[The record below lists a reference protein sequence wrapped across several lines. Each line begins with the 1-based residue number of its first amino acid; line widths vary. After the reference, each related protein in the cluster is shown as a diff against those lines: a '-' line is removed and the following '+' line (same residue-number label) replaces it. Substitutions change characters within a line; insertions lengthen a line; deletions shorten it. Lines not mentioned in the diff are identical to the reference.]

1 MDKYEYTVKT
11 EKIKKLAEKKD
22 YASAAKLADTIDWS
36 KVQDVRSLSLAADA
50 YERCKR
56 YADAKDLLCV
66 AYELA
71 PAGRRMLYRLT
82 ELSIKEGK
90 MDEAEDFFRE
100 YRELAPGDEGQYILL
115 YEMAVAK
122 NEPLEKQI
130 TILEAYRKKEFD
142 ERWAFEL
149 ARLYSRAGNQKACV
163 RLCDEIILW
172 FGFGKYVDKAMALKQ
187 NFEPLSQGQLE
198 KIEQRREAE
207 ARVEEEKP
215 EAPPEERPKKKKKKT
230 KKEKTTET
238 KGKSAAREKTAES
251 RAKEEEK
258 ARALLYK
265 TSEEIEQ
272 EIALTM
278 EGVFAPAAEVQ
289 KTEEETTPSPYSD
302 GMPPEKDWSD
312 PVYSTPVFQEETAS
326 YYTDDSSYYSREA
339 VREQET
345 EWTAPPPMDEM
356 LRKVLITADQ
366 FDADGFVPDLD
377 KTREF
382 VPPKV
387 PEETRELKEL
397 SRLREEGMLP
407 QIDLDCVRKTAE
419 EEQPKASNRREEPVS
434 AMVPEE
440 KTDQTKGVFPETSA
454 DPDDAE
460 EEISAFMP
468 EITEEE
474 EVIPDTEPE
483 QAPHQEEESIPE
495 TTMPERKAFREEE
508 PVPEMVRSE
517 PERSEENESLPE
529 IVVPKPKNSKEESRI
544 PEIVVP
550 EPRASRENT
559 RIPEVEEE
567 EPIKYGPIFAC
578 ILMES
583 GDVTKA
589 VSRAID
595 LIKKK
600 HNLLGT
606 MASQAAKISGFRLN
620 KKGMKSSLEKLNGR
634 DLIIEGAGVLD
645 ASLLKELLEELR
657 HPTMDGVV
665 VLADEPEGIR
675 RLAKRCPGLE
685 RMCDYV
691 EDQDP
696 VPAPAA
702 QQLEQIQRELDAKA
716 RAEKELRQLME
727 ERARAR
733 AEREAQESAAFQ
745 EVKAASNARL
755 QPEPEEK
762 EPEVSAEETLQK
774 TIRETEQEA
783 ERGRTL
789 TMQEF
794 AQYIEKYAFEME
806 CVLDDRAGL
815 AIYAAAERM
824 LDEGEE
830 LTEENAR
837 ELADDAIE
845 LAEKP
850 SFRRVFS
857 GKYDKNGYLIL
868 REHHFSE

>member
-22 YASAAKLADTIDWS
+22 YASAAKLADTIDWV

-50 YERCKR
+50 YERTKR
-56 YADAKDLLCV
+56 YADAKDLLCL

-90 MDEAEDFFRE
+90 LDEAEDFFQE
-100 YRELAPGDEGQYILL
+100 YRELSPGDEGQYILL

-149 ARLYSRAGNQKACV
+149 AKLYSRAGERKACV

-187 NFEPLSQGQLE
+187 NFEPLTQGQLE
-198 KIEQRREAE
+198 KAEKQRAYE
-207 ARVEEEKP
+207 ARMREEEQ
-215 EAPPEERPKKKKKKT
+215 EALREERPKKKKKKT
-230 KKEKTTET
+230 RREKPAET
-238 KGKSAAREKTAES
+238 GERSASREKTAQT
-251 RAKEEEK
+251 EEKKEK
-258 ARALLYK
+258 ARTLLHK

-278 EGVFAPAAEVQ
+278 EGVFAPPVEERR
-289 KTEEETTPSPYSD
+289 TEEETKRPSYSD
-302 GMPPEKDWSD
+302 EMPPERDWSD
-312 PVYSTPVFQEETAS
+312 PVYAAPEDRQEAAS
-326 YYTDDSSYYSREA
+326 YYTEDPAYYSREP
-339 VREQET
+339 VREPEA
-345 EWTAPPPMDEM
+345 EWISPPPMDEM

-366 FDADGFVPDLD
+366 FDEDGFVPDLD

-382 VPPKV
+382 IPPKV

-397 SRLREEGMLP
+397 SRLREEGILP

-419 EEQPKASNRREEPVS
+419 EERPKA
-434 AMVPEE
+434 A
-440 KTDQTKGVFPETSA
+440 KQ
-454 DPDDAE
+454 
-460 EEISAFMP
+460 
-468 EITEEE
+468 
-474 EVIPDTEPE
+474 
-483 QAPHQEEESIPE
+483 
-495 TTMPERKAFREEE
+495 REEE
-508 PVPEMVRSE
+508 PISDIRTVEPEVPTEEEPIPDEDTKETGVPEEEESTPAIVVSE
-517 PERSEENESLPE
+517 PKGTGEKDPAAD
-529 IVVPKPKNSKEESRI
+529 
-544 PEIVVP
+544 IVVP
-550 EPRASRENT
+550 EPKKVQESTWVPDA
-559 RIPEVEEE
+559 EEE
-567 EPIKYGPIFAC
+567 EPIKYGPVFAC

-583 GDVTKA
+583 ADVTKA
-589 VSRAID
+589 VSRAVD

-606 MASQAAKISGFRLN
+606 MASQAAKISGLRLN
-620 KKGMKSSLEKLNGR
+620 KKGMKKSLEKLNGR
-634 DLIIEGAGVLD
+634 DLIIEGAGVLET
-645 ASLLKELLEELR
+645 SLLKELLEELR

-675 RLAKRCPGLE
+675 KLARRCPGLE
-685 RMCDYV
+685 RMSDYV
-691 EDQDP
+691 EDRE
-696 VPAPAA
+696 PAPAPA
-702 QQLEQIQRELDAKA
+702 VQQLEQVQREMDAKT
-716 RAEKELRQLME
+716 RAEKELRQLMA
-727 ERARAR
+727 ERAKAR
-733 AEREAQESAAFQ
+733 AERAEQEAAISE
-745 EVKAASNARL
+745 EPVPVPKARPKSKAEMKSRPKP
-755 QPEPEEK
+755 QPKEK
-762 EPEVSAEETLQK
+762 EPEVSAEESLQK
-774 TIRETEQEA
+774 IIRATEKEVVQEQEV
-783 ERGRTL
+783 ERSRIL

-794 AQYIEKYAFEME
+794 AQYVEKYTYEME

-830 LTEENAR
+830 LTEESAR
-837 ELADDAIE
+837 ELADDAIDM
-845 LAEKP
+845 AERP
-850 SFRRVFS
+850 SFRRMLS

>member
-22 YASAAKLADTIDWS
+22 YAAAAKLADTIDWT

-50 YERCKR
+50 YERSKR
-56 YADAKDLLCV
+56 YTEAKDLLCQ

-100 YRELAPGDEGQYILL
+100 YRKLAPGDEGQFILL
-115 YEMAVAK
+115 YEMAVAR

-187 NFEPLSQGQLE
+187 NFEPLTRGQME
-198 KIEQRREAE
+198 KLEQRREQE
-207 ARVEEEKP
+207 ARTNEEKP
-215 EAPPEERPKKKKKKT
+215 EPEERPRKKKKKK
-230 KKEKTTET
+230 
-238 KGKSAAREKTAES
+238 KGRPAEAKGRSEAFRDEQPEDGEDPEERAR
-251 RAKEEEK
+251 R
-258 ARALLYK
+258 LLYK
-265 TSEEIEQ
+265 TSEEIER
-272 EIALTM
+272 EIASTM
-278 EGVFAPAAEVQ
+278 EGVFAPEAGE
-289 KTEEETTPSPYSD
+289 KSTEDETAQPSYAD
-302 GMPPEKDWSD
+302 EIPPEKDWSD
-312 PVYSTPVFQEETAS
+312 PVYSSPDPGEEM
-326 YYTDDSSYYSREA
+326 SSYYADASSDDSEEPEPEPEA
-339 VREQET
+339 A
-345 EWTAPPPMDEM
+345 WTTPPPMDEM

-366 FDADGFVPDLD
+366 FDEDGFVPDLD

-382 VPPKV
+382 IPPKV

-397 SRLREEGMLP
+397 SKLREENMLP

-419 EEQPKASNRREEPVS
+419 EERPGKAERIEEPEPVRS
-434 AMVPEE
+434 SEE
-440 KTDQTKGVFPETSA
+440 APKEA
-454 DPDDAE
+454 DAE
-460 EEISAFMP
+460 TRESDVVSEETKEKEPVLDAAEAEP
-468 EITEEE
+468 EEE
-474 EVIPDTEPE
+474 EP
-483 QAPHQEEESIPE
+483 
-495 TTMPERKAFREEE
+495 EE
-508 PVPEMVRSE
+508 PVPAEKE
-517 PERSEENESLPE
+517 AEKPEEEN
-529 IVVPKPKNSKEESRI
+529 
-544 PEIVVP
+544 
-550 EPRASRENT
+550 
-559 RIPEVEEE
+559 RIPEVVLPEPEE
-567 EPIKYGPIFAC
+567 EPIKFGPVFAC

-583 GDVTKA
+583 ADVTKA
-589 VSRAID
+589 VPRAID

-606 MASQAAKISGFRLN
+606 MASQAAKISGLRLN
-620 KKGMKSSLEKLNGR
+620 KKGMKNSLEKLNGR
-634 DLIIEGAGVLD
+634 DLIIEGAGVLETP
-645 ASLLKELLEELR
+645 LLKELLGELR
-657 HPTMDGVV
+657 HPTKDGVV
-665 VLADEPEGIR
+665 VLADEPEGIH
-675 RLAKRCPGLE
+675 RLIRRCPGLE
-685 RMCDYV
+685 RMSDYV
-691 EDQDP
+691 EDLA
-696 VPAPAA
+696 PAPASA
-702 QQLEQIQRELDAKA
+702 SQQLEQVQRELDAKA
-716 RAEKELRQLME
+716 RAEEELRRLME
-727 ERARAR
+727 ERAKAN
-733 AEREAQESAAFQ
+733 AERRENERAAREEMEAL
-745 EVKAASNARL
+745 R
-755 QPEPEEK
+755 PEAGEKPQREAKPKSKPKEKTPEI
-762 EPEVSAEETLQK
+762 SAEESLRK
-774 TIRETEQEA
+774 TIRETEKEA
-783 ERGRTL
+783 ERGQTL

-830 LTEENAR
+830 LTEESAR
-837 ELADDAIE
+837 ELADDAID

-850 SFRRVFS
+850 SLRGMFS

>member
-22 YASAAKLADTIDWS
+22 YAAAAKLADTIDWS

-50 YERCKR
+50 YERSKR
-56 YADAKDLLCV
+56 YTEAKDLLCQ

-71 PAGRRMLYRLT
+71 PAGRRILYRLT

-100 YRELAPGDEGQYILL
+100 YRKLAPGDEGQFILL
-115 YEMAVAK
+115 YEMAVAR

-130 TILEAYRKKEFD
+130 TILEAYRRKEFD

-187 NFEPLSQGQLE
+187 NFEPLTKGQLE
-198 KIEQRREAE
+198 KLEQRREQE
-207 ARVEEEKP
+207 VRTKEEKP
-215 EAPPEERPKKKKKKT
+215 EPEERPRKRKKKKKQ
-230 KKEKTTET
+230 
-238 KGKSAAREKTAES
+238 RTAES
-251 RAKEEEK
+251 EERSDVGEDK
-258 ARALLYK
+258 PSENGEDSEERVRRLLYK

-278 EGVFAPAAEVQ
+278 EGVFGPGAGE
-289 KTEEETTPSPYSD
+289 KTSEEETPPSYAD
-302 GMPPEKDWSD
+302 EMPPEKDWSD
-312 PVYSTPVFQEETAS
+312 PVYSSPDSGEEM
-326 YYTDDSSYYSREA
+326 SSYYADTPSYDSEEA
-339 VREQET
+339 EPEP
-345 EWTAPPPMDEM
+345 EAAWTTPPPMDEM

-366 FDADGFVPDLD
+366 FDEDGFVPDFD

-382 VPPKV
+382 IPPKV

-397 SRLREEGMLP
+397 SKLREENMLP

-419 EEQPKASNRREEPVS
+419 EERPEKAERKEESEPVRS
-434 AMVPEE
+434 SEE
-440 KTDQTKGVFPETSA
+440 APREA
-454 DPDDAE
+454 DAE
-460 EEISAFMP
+460 TQESDVASEEIKEKEPVADSAGEP
-468 EITEEE
+468 EEE
-474 EVIPDTEPE
+474 EPPAGIARPEAGKTGERERIP
-483 QAPHQEEESIPE
+483 AI
-495 TTMPERKAFREEE
+495 
-508 PVPEMVRSE
+508 V
-517 PERSEENESLPE
+517 LPE
-529 IVVPKPKNSKEESRI
+529 P
-544 PEIVVP
+544 
-550 EPRASRENT
+550 
-559 RIPEVEEE
+559 EE
-567 EPIKYGPIFAC
+567 EPIKFGPVFAC

-583 GDVTKA
+583 ADVTKA
-589 VSRAID
+589 VPRAID

-620 KKGMKSSLEKLNGR
+620 KKGMKDSLEKLNGR
-634 DLIIEGAGVLD
+634 DLIIEGAGVLETP
-645 ASLLKELLEELR
+645 LLKELLRELR
-657 HPTMDGVV
+657 HPTKDGVV
-665 VLADEPEGIR
+665 VLADEPEGIH
-675 RLAKRCPGLE
+675 RLIRRCPGLE
-685 RMCDYV
+685 RMSDYV
-691 EDQDP
+691 EDLA
-696 VPAPAA
+696 PAPASA
-702 QQLEQIQRELDAKA
+702 FQQLEQVQRELDAKA
-716 RAEKELRQLME
+716 RAEEELRRLME
-727 ERARAR
+727 ERAKAN
-733 AEREAQESAAFQ
+733 AERRENERAAREEMEAL
-745 EVKAASNARL
+745 K
-755 QPEPEEK
+755 
-762 EPEVSAEETLQK
+762 PEVEEEPRREMKAKPKAKTPEASAEESLRK
-774 TIRETEQEA
+774 TIRETEKEA
-783 ERGRTL
+783 ERGQTL

-794 AQYIEKYAFEME
+794 AQYIEKYAYEME

-830 LTEENAR
+830 LTEESAR
-837 ELADDAIE
+837 ELADDAID

-850 SFRRVFS
+850 SLRGMFS